1 MLLGLMGVGSD
12 SEKLTVDSMSSC
24 WGEIL
29 LHRAENLAAVGASA
43 CPAGSAPMVR
53 NECVPARSAQ
63 NRRLVKIMLTQ
74 KPTRL
79 SFRILAMPRG
89 KLKIS
94 RTPLPKTP
102 TGIDGLDEVTGGGL
116 PTGRTTLVC
125 GSAGCGK
132 TLFAM
137 EFLAHGALQYG
148 EPGVCM
154 EFEEAPDK
162 LTANV
167 RSLGLDLRELVK
179 RKKLLV
185 DHVRV
190 ERNEIEET
198 GEYNLEGLFIRLG
211 HAVDAIK
218 AKRVGLDSI
227 ETLFAGLSDAA
238 VLRAELRR
246 LFRWLDDRNL
256 TAIVTGER
264 GNGTLTRH
272 GLEEYI
278 ADCVILLDHRV
289 NEQISTRRLRI
300 VKYRGTAH
308 GTDEYPYMIDD
319 DGISVLPITS
329 LALAH
334 KASAARVSTG
344 VSGLDE
350 MLGGK
355 GFFRGSSVLVSGTA
369 GTGKSSVAARFTS
382 AACARGESCLYFAF
396 EESPSQ
402 IIRNMRS
409 VGIDLEPL
417 IQKGLLHFHAVRP
430 TSTGLEG
437 HLAGMQKLVKRLR
450 PNVVVVDPITSIVSV
465 SGIYGVKSMLTRLV
479 DFLKVQQITSMFTN
493 LTFGRNREERTEEG
507 ISSLMDTWIVLWDG
521 ERNGQRTR
529 GLYVVKSRGM
539 AHSRELRELAVSR
552 KGIELGN
559 VMTGDGL
566 ATSGAG

>member
-1 MLLGLMGVGSD
+1 
-12 SEKLTVDSMSSC
+12 
-24 WGEIL
+24 
-29 LHRAENLAAVGASA
+29 
-43 CPAGSAPMVR
+43 
-53 NECVPARSAQ
+53 
-63 NRRLVKIMLTQ
+63 
-74 KPTRL
+74 
-79 SFRILAMPRG
+79 MPHA

-94 RTPLPKTP
+94 RTPLAKTP

-116 PTGRTTLVC
+116 PKGRTTLVC
-125 GSAGCGK
+125 GSPGCGK
-132 TLFAM
+132 TLLAM

-167 RSLGLDLRELVK
+167 RSLGLDLRALEK

-185 DHVRV
+185 DYVRV

-211 HAVDAIK
+211 HAVDAVN
-218 AKRVGLDSI
+218 AKRVVLDSI

-256 TAIVTGER
+256 TAVVTAER

-334 KASAARVSTG
+334 KAPTTRVSTG
-344 VSGLDE
+344 ISGVDE
-350 MLGGK
+350 ILGGK

-369 GTGKSSVAARFTS
+369 GTGKSSVAARFAN
-382 AACARGESCLYFAF
+382 AACARGENCLYFAF

-409 VGIDLEPL
+409 VGIDLERW

-437 HLAGMQKLVKRLR
+437 HLAGMQKLVKQLQ
-450 PNVVVVDPITSIVSV
+450 PSVVVVDPITSIVSV

-479 DFLKVQQITSMFTN
+479 DFLKVQQITAMFTN
-493 LTFGRNREERTEEG
+493 LTFGRTSEERTEEG

-539 AHSRELRELAVSR
+539 AHSREPRELLVR
-552 KGIELGN
+552 TKGVELGN
-559 VMTGDGL
+559 VMTSDRS
-566 ATSGAG
+566 ATTVVS

>member
-1 MLLGLMGVGSD
+1 
-12 SEKLTVDSMSSC
+12 
-24 WGEIL
+24 
-29 LHRAENLAAVGASA
+29 
-43 CPAGSAPMVR
+43 
-53 NECVPARSAQ
+53 
-63 NRRLVKIMLTQ
+63 
-74 KPTRL
+74 
-79 SFRILAMPRG
+79 MPRP
-89 KLKIS
+89 KLNIS

-116 PTGRTTLVC
+116 PKGRTTLVC
-125 GSAGCGK
+125 GSPGCGN
-132 TLFAM
+132 TLLAM
-137 EFLAHGALQYG
+137 EFLVNGALQYG
-148 EPGVCM
+148 EHGVCM
-154 EFEEAPDK
+154 EFEEATEK

-167 RSLGLDLRELVK
+167 RSLGLDLHHLVK

-198 GEYNLEGLFIRLG
+198 GEYNLDGLFIRLG
-211 HAVDAIK
+211 HAVDSIK
-218 AKRVGLDSI
+218 AKRVVLDSI
-227 ETLFAGLSDAA
+227 ETLFAGLTDEAI
-238 VLRAELRR
+238 LRAELRR
-246 LFRWLDDRNL
+246 LFHWLDDRKL
-256 TAIVTGER
+256 TAIVTAER
-264 GNGTLTRH
+264 GNNGMLTRH

-319 DGISVLPITS
+319 DGVSVLPITS

-334 KASAARVSTG
+334 KAPAARVSTG

-350 MLGGK
+350 MLGKK

-369 GTGKSSVAARFTS
+369 GTGKSSIAAKFASS
-382 AACARGESCLYFAF
+382 ACSRGENCLYFAF

-409 VGIDLEPL
+409 VGINLEPW
-417 IQKGLLHFHAVRP
+417 IQKRLLHFHAVRP

-437 HLAGMQKLVKRLR
+437 HLAGMQKLVKNLQ
-450 PNVVVVDPITSIVSV
+450 PSVVVVDPITSIVSV

-479 DFLKVQQITSMFTN
+479 DFLKVQEITSMFTN

-507 ISSLMDTWIVLWDG
+507 ISSLMDTWMVLWDG

-539 AHSRELRELAVSR
+539 AHSRELRELVVSH
-552 KGIELGN
+552 KGVELGD
-559 VMTGDGL
+559 VMTGSGL
-566 ATSGAG
+566 VTVVAG

>member
-1 MLLGLMGVGSD
+1 
-12 SEKLTVDSMSSC
+12 MS
-24 WGEIL
+24 
-29 LHRAENLAAVGASA
+29 AF
-43 CPAGSAPMVR
+43 
-53 NECVPARSAQ
+53 
-63 NRRLVKIMLTQ
+63 RLVRMKITFLL
-74 KPTRL
+74 KCVDAKIERL
-79 SFRILAMPRG
+79 SFSSLAMPKA

-94 RTPLPKTP
+94 RTPLPKTL

-116 PTGRTTLVC
+116 PKGRTTLVC

-132 TLFAM
+132 TLLAM
-137 EFLAHGALQYG
+137 EFLVHGALQYG

-154 EFEEAPDK
+154 EFEEATEK

-167 RSLGLDLRELVK
+167 RSLGLNLRELIK

-185 DHVRV
+185 DHVRI

-211 HAVDAIK
+211 HAVAAIK
-218 AKRVGLDSI
+218 AKRVVLDSI

-246 LFRWLDDRNL
+246 LFRWLDDHNL

-264 GNGTLTRH
+264 GNNGTLTRH

-278 ADCVILLDHRV
+278 ADCVIVLDHRV

-300 VKYRGTAH
+300 VKYRGSPH
-308 GTDEYPYMIDD
+308 GTDEYPYLIDY
-319 DGISVLPITS
+319 DGISVVPITS

-334 KASAARVSTG
+334 KASTARVSTG
-344 VSGLDE
+344 VTGLDQ
-350 MLGGK
+350 MLGRK

-369 GTGKSSVAARFTS
+369 GTGKSSLAAKFAS

-409 VGIDLEPL
+409 VGIDLEPW
-417 IQKGLLHFHAVRP
+417 IQKHLLHFHAVRP

-437 HLAGMQKLVKRLR
+437 HLAGMQKLVKQLG
-450 PNVVVVDPITSIVSV
+450 PSVVVVDPITSIVSV

-479 DFLKVQQITSMFTN
+479 DFLKVQQVTSLFTN

-507 ISSLMDTWIVLWDG
+507 VSSLMDTWIVLWDG
-521 ERNGQRTR
+521 ERNAQRTR
-529 GLYVVKSRGM
+529 GLHVVKSRGM
-539 AHSRELRELAVSR
+539 AHSRELRELVVSR
-552 KGIELGN
+552 EGMELGE
-559 VMTGDGL
+559 VMTDSGQ
-566 ATSGAG
+566 ATTVAG

>member
-1 MLLGLMGVGSD
+1 
-12 SEKLTVDSMSSC
+12 
-24 WGEIL
+24 
-29 LHRAENLAAVGASA
+29 
-43 CPAGSAPMVR
+43 
-53 NECVPARSAQ
+53 
-63 NRRLVKIMLTQ
+63 
-74 KPTRL
+74 
-79 SFRILAMPRG
+79 
-89 KLKIS
+89 
-94 RTPLPKTP
+94 
-102 TGIDGLDEVTGGGL
+102 
-116 PTGRTTLVC
+116 
-125 GSAGCGK
+125 
-132 TLFAM
+132 
-137 EFLAHGALQYG
+137 
-148 EPGVCM
+148 
-154 EFEEAPDK
+154 
-162 LTANV
+162 
-167 RSLGLDLRELVK
+167 LRELAK
-179 RKKLLV
+179 SKKLLV
-185 DHVRV
+185 DHVLI

-211 HAVDAIK
+211 HAVDVVK
-218 AKRVGLDSI
+218 AKRVVLDSI
-227 ETLFAGLSDAA
+227 ETIFAGLTDAA

-246 LFRWLDDRNL
+246 LFRWLDERNL
-256 TAIVTGER
+256 TAIVTAER
-264 GNGTLTRH
+264 GNNGMLTRH

-329 LALAH
+329 LALGH

-369 GTGKSSVAARFTS
+369 GTGKSTIAAKFAS
-382 AACARGESCLYFAF
+382 AACARGESCMYFAF

-409 VGIDLEPL
+409 VGIGLEPW

-450 PNVVVVDPITSIVSV
+450 PDVVVVDPITSIVSV
-465 SGIYGVKSMLTRLV
+465 SGIYGVKSMLTRMV
-479 DFLKVQQITSMFTN
+479 DFLKVQQITAMFTN
-493 LTFGRNREERTEEG
+493 LTSGINREERTEEG

-539 AHSRELRELAVSR
+539 AHSREPRELLVR
-552 KGIELGN
+552 NKGVELGN
-559 VMTGDGL
+559 PMTGNAM
-566 ATSGAG
+566 ATTGAG

>member
-1 MLLGLMGVGSD
+1 
-12 SEKLTVDSMSSC
+12 
-24 WGEIL
+24 
-29 LHRAENLAAVGASA
+29 
-43 CPAGSAPMVR
+43 
-53 NECVPARSAQ
+53 
-63 NRRLVKIMLTQ
+63 MLTP
-74 KPTRL
+74 KPKL
-79 SFRILAMPRG
+79 LDFSQPAMPHV
-89 KLKIS
+89 KLKTS
-94 RTPLPKTP
+94 RTPLAKTP

-116 PTGRTTLVC
+116 PEGRTTLVC
-125 GSAGCGK
+125 GSPGCGK
-132 TLFAM
+132 TLLAM
-137 EFLAHGALQYG
+137 EFLVHGALQYG
-148 EPGVCM
+148 DPGVCM

-185 DHVRV
+185 DYVRV

-218 AKRVGLDSI
+218 AKRVVLDSI

-256 TAIVTGER
+256 TAIVTAER

-300 VKYRGTAH
+300 VKYRGTSH

-334 KASAARVSTG
+334 KASSTRVSTG
-344 VSGLDE
+344 ISGLDE

-369 GTGKSSVAARFTS
+369 GTGKSSIAAKFAS

-409 VGIDLEPL
+409 VGISLEPW

-437 HLAGMQKLVKRLR
+437 HLAGMQKLVRQLR
-450 PNVVVVDPITSIVSV
+450 PSVVVVDPITSIVSV

-479 DFLKVQQITSMFTN
+479 DFLKVQQITAMFTN

-539 AHSRELRELAVSR
+539 AHSREPRELLVR
-552 KGIELGN
+552 NKGVELGN

-566 ATSGAG
+566 ATPGAG

>member
-1 MLLGLMGVGSD
+1 M
-12 SEKLTVDSMSSC
+12 T
-24 WGEIL
+24 
-29 LHRAENLAAVGASA
+29 HA
-43 CPAGSAPMVR
+43 
-53 NECVPARSAQ
+53 
-63 NRRLVKIMLTQ
+63 
-74 KPTRL
+74 
-79 SFRILAMPRG
+79 
-89 KLKIS
+89 KLKTT

-102 TGIDGLDEVTGGGL
+102 TGIEGLDEVTGGGL
-116 PTGRTTLVC
+116 PKGRTTLVC

-132 TLFAM
+132 TLLAM
-137 EFLAHGALQYG
+137 EFLVHGALQYG

-154 EFEEAPDK
+154 EFEEATEK
-162 LTANV
+162 LAANV
-167 RSLGLDLRELVK
+167 GSLGLDLRKLAK
-179 RKKLLV
+179 QKKLLV
-185 DHVRV
+185 DHVRI
-190 ERNEIEET
+190 ERNEVEET

-211 HAVDAIK
+211 HAVDTIK
-218 AKRVGLDSI
+218 AKRVVLDSI
-227 ETLFAGLSDAA
+227 ESLFAGLSDAA
-238 VLRAELRR
+238 ILRAELRR
-246 LFRWLDDRNL
+246 LFRWLDQRKL

-329 LALAH
+329 LALGH
-334 KASAARVSTG
+334 KAPAARVSSG
-344 VSGLDE
+344 VTGLDE

-369 GTGKSSVAARFTS
+369 GTGKSTIAAKFAS
-382 AACARGESCLYFAF
+382 AACARGETCLYFAF

-402 IIRNMRS
+402 IVRNMRS
-409 VGIDLEPL
+409 VGIRLDPW
-417 IQKGLLHFHAVRP
+417 IQKGLLQFHAVRP

-437 HLAGMQKLVKRLR
+437 HLVGMQKLVKRLR
-450 PNVVVVDPITSIVSV
+450 PSVVVVDPITSIVSV

-479 DFLKVQQITSMFTN
+479 DFQKVQQITTLFTN

-507 ISSLMDTWIVLWDG
+507 ISSLMDTWMVLWDG
-521 ERNGQRTR
+521 ERNEQRVR

-539 AHSRELRELAVSR
+539 AHSREPRELEVSG
-552 KGIELGN
+552 KGVQLGK
-559 VMTGDGL
+559 VMRGTER
-566 ATSGAG
+566 ATQVAG

>member
-1 MLLGLMGVGSD
+1 
-12 SEKLTVDSMSSC
+12 
-24 WGEIL
+24 
-29 LHRAENLAAVGASA
+29 
-43 CPAGSAPMVR
+43 
-53 NECVPARSAQ
+53 
-63 NRRLVKIMLTQ
+63 
-74 KPTRL
+74 
-79 SFRILAMPRG
+79 MPRG

-94 RTPLPKTP
+94 RTPLPKIP
-102 TGIDGLDEVTGGGL
+102 TGIDGLDEVTSGGL
-116 PTGRTTLVC
+116 PKGRTTLVC
-125 GSAGCGK
+125 GSPGCGK
-132 TLFAM
+132 TLLAM
-137 EFLAHGALQYG
+137 QFLAHGALQYG
-148 EPGVCM
+148 EPGVCI

-167 RSLGLDLRELVK
+167 RSLGLDLRDLEK

-185 DHVRV
+185 DHVRI

-218 AKRVGLDSI
+218 AKRVVLDSI

-238 VLRAELRR
+238 ILRAELRR
-246 LFRWLDDRNL
+246 LFRWLDDRSL

-264 GNGTLTRH
+264 GNNGLLTRH

-300 VKYRGTAH
+300 VKYRGSAH

-319 DGISVLPITS
+319 DGMSVLPITS

-344 VSGLDE
+344 VSGLDD

-369 GTGKSSVAARFTS
+369 GTGKSSIAAKFAS

-409 VGIDLEPL
+409 VGIDLEPR

-437 HLAGMQKLVKRLR
+437 HLAGMQKLVKQLR

-493 LTFGRNREERTEEG
+493 LTFGRNHEERTEEG
-507 ISSLMDTWIVLWDG
+507 VSSLMDTWIVLWDG

-539 AHSRELRELAVSR
+539 AHSRELRELVVSH
-552 KGIELGN
+552 KGMELGN

-566 ATSGAG
+566 ATSGVG

>member
-1 MLLGLMGVGSD
+1 MTRA
-12 SEKLTVDSMSSC
+12 KLRT
-24 WGEIL
+24 
-29 LHRAENLAAVGASA
+29 
-43 CPAGSAPMVR
+43 
-53 NECVPARSAQ
+53 
-63 NRRLVKIMLTQ
+63 
-74 KPTRL
+74 
-79 SFRILAMPRG
+79 
-89 KLKIS
+89 S

-116 PTGRTTLVC
+116 PKGRTTLVY
-125 GSAGCGK
+125 GSPGCGK
-132 TLFAM
+132 TLLAM
-137 EFLAHGALQYG
+137 EFLVNGALQYC

-154 EFEEAPDK
+154 EFEEATEK

-167 RSLGLDLRELVK
+167 RSLGLDLHHLVK

-211 HAVDAIK
+211 HAVDSIK
-218 AKRVGLDSI
+218 AKRVVLDSI
-227 ETLFAGLSDAA
+227 ETLFAGLTNAA
-238 VLRAELRR
+238 ILRAELRR

-256 TAIVTGER
+256 TAIVTAER
-264 GNGTLTRH
+264 GNNGMLTRH
-272 GLEEYI
+272 GL
-278 ADCVILLDHRV
+278 
-289 NEQISTRRLRI
+289 
-300 VKYRGTAH
+300 
-308 GTDEYPYMIDD
+308 DEYTYMIDD
-319 DGISVLPITS
+319 DGVSVLPITS

-334 KASAARVSTG
+334 KAPAARVSTG

-350 MLGGK
+350 MLGKK

-369 GTGKSSVAARFTS
+369 GTGKSSIAAKFANS
-382 AACARGESCLYFAF
+382 ACARGENCLYFAF

-409 VGIDLEPL
+409 VGINLEPC
-417 IQKGLLHFHAVRP
+417 IQKRLLHFHAVRP

-437 HLAGMQKLVKRLR
+437 HLASMQKLVKNLQ
-450 PNVVVVDPITSIVSV
+450 PSVVVVDPITSIVSV

-479 DFLKVQQITSMFTN
+479 DFLKVQQITSIFTN
-493 LTFGRNREERTEEG
+493 LTFGNNREERTEEG

-552 KGIELGN
+552 KGVELGD
-559 VMTGDGL
+559 VMTGSGL
-566 ATSGAG
+566 VTVVAG